1 MTVSCIIPAYNEQLT
16 IASVINIATHHL
28 LVSEVIVVDDGSSD
42 QTADVARGAGAIVII
57 NELNLGKAQSMDR
70 GVTAAKN
77 NIVLF
82 LDADLRGLTP
92 HHLTALIEPVLTQ
105 RADMTI
111 ALRDRG
117 SMLAQLNARLGPWIA
132 GERCLHRSLW
142 NMVPSNYKQGF
153 QIELALNHTALKQH
167 LVVQTILLAGLSV
180 RKKEQKI
187 GVVRGLWARM
197 KMIGEL
203 IYVSLRLLLRK

>member
-1 MTVSCIIPAYNEQLT
+1 MTVSCIIPAWNEQQT
-16 IASVINIATHHL
+16 IASVIDVAIHHL

-42 QTADVARGAGAIVII
+42 RTAAVAREFGATVIT
-57 NELNLGKAQSMDR
+57 NEKNIGKAQSMDR
-70 GVTAAKN
+70 GVAAAKSDV
-77 NIVLF
+77 ILF

-92 HHLTALIEPVLTQ
+92 NHLTALIEPVLTKS
-105 RADMTI
+105 ADMTI

-117 SMLAQLNARLGPWIA
+117 SVLATLNARLGPWIA

-142 NMVPSNYKQGF
+142 NIVPQEYKKGF
-153 QIELALNHTALKQH
+153 QIELALNHMALKQH
-167 LVVQTILLAGLSV
+167 CTVQTILLNDLSV

-197 KMIGEL
+197 KMIWEL
-203 IYVSLRLLLRK
+203 IGVTIKLRVS